1 MPIRTN
7 RGRAAVYRRL
17 WGWPL
22 RSPKHLV
29 VTLVV
34 FAVVVTAVGIAI
46 PKLAGR
52 QSTGTAAPAPEETTS
67 STPQAPGAP
76 GGTVAPTT
84 RLTAPLRTPASA
96 PPNQDGL
103 NIAKA
108 WAAAWVNH
116 PQGMTIEQW
125 LQNLKPYTT
134 DEFLPQMASVELAN
148 IAATKV
154 TGEPVAKNS
163 FTSSM
168 DVEVATD
175 KEKLTISV
183 VRSGAGWR
191 VASYDK
197 AG

>member
-22 RSPKHLV
+22 RSSKHLIAA
-29 VTLVV
+29 LVV

-46 PKLAGR
+46 PKLLGR
-52 QSTGTAAPAPEETTS
+52 QSTGAAAPAPEETTS
-67 STPQAPGAP
+67 SAPQVPGAP

-84 RLTAPLRTPASA
+84 RLTAPLKTPTSA
-96 PPNQDGL
+96 PPNHDGL

-116 PQGMTIEQW
+116 PQGMTIDQW

-134 DEFLPQMASVELAN
+134 EEFLPQMATVDLAN

-154 TGEPVAKNS
+154 TGEPVAKTS

-168 DVEVATD
+168 DVEIATD

-183 VRSGAGWR
+183 VRGEAGWR